1 MQIGDNITF
10 KGVEGF
16 ITFKCKDYI
25 TYCIH
30 QYKKTDEE
38 RKHARREY
46 TQVNVLIYRHE
57 WGIIKTATKICKDN
71 NEGNNANSMD
81 VLELSL
87 IHI

>member
-30 QYKKTDEE
+30 QYKKDEEE

-57 WGIIKTATKICKDN
+57 WGIIKTAIKICKDN
-71 NEGNNANSMD
+71 DKRIDVNAMD
-81 VLELSL
+81 VLEGVV
-87 IHI
+87 

>member
-1 MQIGDNITF
+1 MQIGDIITF

-30 QYKKTDEE
+30 QYLKSDEE
-38 RKHARREY
+38 RQHARREY

-71 NEGNNANSMD
+71 DKRIDVNAMD
-81 VLELSL
+81 VLEGVV
-87 IHI
+87 

>member
-1 MQIGDNITF
+1 MDNITF

-30 QYKKTDEE
+30 QYKKDEEE

-71 NEGNNANSMD
+71 DKRIDVNAMD
-81 VLELSL
+81 VLEGVV
-87 IHI
+87 

>member
-30 QYKKTDEE
+30 QYKKDEEE

-46 TQVNVLIYRHE
+46 THVNVLIYRRE
-57 WGIIKTATKICKDN
+57 CSDIKTATQICKDN
-71 NEGNNANSMD
+71 DKRIDVNAMD
-81 VLELSL
+81 VLEGVV
-87 IHI
+87 

>member
-1 MQIGDNITF
+1 MTF

-30 QYKKTDEE
+30 QYKKDEEE

-46 TQVNVLIYRHE
+46 TQVNVLIYRRE
-57 WGIIKTATKICKDN
+57 WSDIKTATQICKDN
-71 NEGNNANSMD
+71 DKRIDVNAMD
-81 VLELSL
+81 VLEGVV
-87 IHI
+87 